1 MPARLPA
8 FRLLVSRFLLFYGL
22 WLLLSEARPDFLVPG
37 LAAAFLA
44 TAASAGI
51 WRAGGR
57 RPRPGALLAYLPH
70 FLWRSFAGGVDV
82 AVRVLHPRM
91 PIAPAFLTHRCSAEE
106 ETARVLFCDAISLMP
121 GTLGARLEGREAL
134 LHLLADETAVRQQI
148 RVEERRVAALFGEVP
163 GEDDA
168 GEDDAGEQESGRS
181 S

>member
-1 MPARLPA
+1 MPAQLPA
-8 FRLLVSRFLLFYGL
+8 ISLLAPRFLLFFGL
-22 WLLLSEARPDFLVPG
+22 WLLLSGARVDFLLPG
-37 LAAAFLA
+37 FVATALA
-44 TAASAGI
+44 TAASALI
-51 WRAGGR
+51 WRSGGR
-57 RPRPGALLAYLPH
+57 RLRLGALLAYLPH

-134 LHLLADETAVRQQI
+134 LHLLADEAAVRQQI

-163 GEDDA
+163 GED
-168 GEDDAGEQESGRS
+168 GAGEQGAGRS